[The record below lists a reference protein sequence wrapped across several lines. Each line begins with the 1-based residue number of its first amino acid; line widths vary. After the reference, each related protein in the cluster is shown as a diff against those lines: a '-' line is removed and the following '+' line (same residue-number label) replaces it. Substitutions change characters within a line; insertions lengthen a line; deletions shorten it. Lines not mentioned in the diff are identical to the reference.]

1 VKGLE
6 KLTSIRLA
14 EVLSQKGTIPT
25 EKITDA
31 LYAQDKHGEQISE
44 TLVTAGH
51 ITEWDLAKV
60 VVECF
65 QLPFLMASNFDI
77 SKEALTK
84 LGEETIFEH
93 LLLPLDLYGNLV
105 TVVMPIM
112 IPYETLDKLQRKLD
126 IEFFPYVGLIT
137 ENKRLISELFPSFK
151 EWCERKATAREK
163 VRVTT
168 KARVPCERRVG
179 EHLRRG
185 RRGGPQRHEPEREIG
200 VRPLLPAAA
209 GRSRLR
215 PELLEEALLGRLGE
229 RRIGPRRSL
238 GLVGQAAEGLT
249 RPRRLLRDLGR
260 PLDLLAQRVDT
271 RARLVDRVVD
281 RLLEDPPRRR
291 DRLAQVVGRARELAE
306 VLVLVELALE
316 PLERP
321 LELGDLLARVLEH
334 LRQLLAE
341 QQEPDHE
348 EEDPLGHAR
357 EERERTDGQGHGA
370 MIEAGRWGCQRMPRG
385 RVASRAAGSA
395 RGIGARGRSPR
406 RAPTRPGGSERCQ

>member
-60 VVECF
+60 VVESF

-168 KARVPCERRVG
+168 KAAPAN
-179 EHLRRG
+179 
-185 RRGGPQRHEPEREIG
+185 GGWANIFDAADAA
-200 VRPLLPAAA
+200 VRSGMNPK
-209 GRSRLR
+209 GK
-215 PELLEEALLGRLGE
+215 
-229 RRIGPRRSL
+229 
-238 GLVGQAAEGLT
+238 
-249 RPRRLLRDLGR
+249 
-260 PLDLLAQRVDT
+260 
-271 RARLVDRVVD
+271 
-281 RLLEDPPRRR
+281 
-291 DRLAQVVGRARELAE
+291 
-306 VLVLVELALE
+306 
-316 PLERP
+316 
-321 LELGDLLARVLEH
+321 
-334 LRQLLAE
+334 
-341 QQEPDHE
+341 
-348 EEDPLGHAR
+348 
-357 EERERTDGQGHGA
+357 
-370 MIEAGRWGCQRMPRG
+370 
-385 RVASRAAGSA
+385 
-395 RGIGARGRSPR
+395 
-406 RAPTRPGGSERCQ
+406 